1 MKYIISKDQNNF
13 YHIICESLINGNR
26 HRTRHEKTIS
36 FFHTYEDA
44 INEVQRLI
52 KNENQNEN
60 Q

>member
-26 HRTRHEKTIS
+26 HKTRHEKTIS

-52 KNENQNEN
+52 KEETQ
-60 Q
+60 